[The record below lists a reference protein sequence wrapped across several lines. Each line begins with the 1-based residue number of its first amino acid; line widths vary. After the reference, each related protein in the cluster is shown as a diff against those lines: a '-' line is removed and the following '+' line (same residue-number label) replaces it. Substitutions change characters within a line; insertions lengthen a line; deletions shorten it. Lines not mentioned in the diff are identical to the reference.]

1 MLHYSKKMEKRVT
14 IICKL
19 LLDRVTQKQNT
30 LETPFPLDLT
40 SIIETDST
48 HLIIRLLLLEN
59 DEEQRLKLI
68 DKLIEYHY
76 SPEFSP
82 LPF

>member
-1 MLHYSKKMEKRVT
+1 MLHYSNEIEKQLT

-19 LLDRVTQKQNT
+19 LLDQLAQKQNKIEIQ
-30 LETPFPLDLT
+30 LPLDLT
-40 SIIETDST
+40 SIKETDST

-59 DEEQRLKLI
+59 NEEQRLKLI
-68 DKLIEYHY
+68 NKLIDYHY
-76 SPEFSP
+76 SPEFPP